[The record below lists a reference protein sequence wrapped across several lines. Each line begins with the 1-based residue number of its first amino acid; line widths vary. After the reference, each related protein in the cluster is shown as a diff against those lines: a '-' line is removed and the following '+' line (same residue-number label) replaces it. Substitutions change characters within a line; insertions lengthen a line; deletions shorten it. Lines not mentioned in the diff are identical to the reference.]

1 MQPPTS
7 YLPPIAR
14 IATFTTTQL
23 LDALAYLKSLYLSEV
38 RGSRRRR
45 VVFDSFDDKFFPSTF
60 TTNPHPNHDN
70 DIQLIRSDPFER
82 SYAIRWLTVL
92 ISQLEAWEGPSQSG
106 KVPPAP
112 SDLQLT
118 RAHIDTLIQQAASL
132 LAICA
137 GVSAAGRV
145 QRVFSFH
152 SSIAGRI
159 EVLLTD
165 IPLEN
170 QDYGSVGAQTWGG
183 ACVLAEMMVEHP
195 DRLGLRYDPTTSDV
209 VCPPRALRVLE
220 LGAGTGL
227 VALTA
232 AKLMQALPAWKFH
245 QTTVVATDFHPIV
258 LDNLR
263 SNIETNFSIP
273 STDHDYSIPIT
284 SHFLDWSCFPLTKT
298 KPDVFSSPFDTIF
311 GADVV
316 YEAQHA
322 VWIHECLKSLLRCPE
337 SSDTS
342 VGYPPA
348 FHLVVPLRPTHALES
363 STIEAVFGWKHD
375 RQRVAQRE
383 LVIFSKE
390 FIICEAH
397 DEARIKSCGDNDV
410 EYLYYRI
417 GWSM

>member
-14 IATFTTTQL
+14 ITTFTSTQL

-45 VVFDSFDDKFFPSTF
+45 VVFDSLDDKSFANTF
-60 TTNPHPNHDN
+60 TANPHPNHDS
-70 DIQLIRSDPFER
+70 DVLLIRSDPFER
-82 SYAIRWLTVL
+82 SYAIRWLTAL

-106 KVPPAP
+106 QFFPG
-112 SDLQLT
+112 DLQLT
-118 RAHIDTLIQQAASL
+118 PALVDTLIQQAASL
-132 LAICA
+132 LAMCA

-145 QRVFSFH
+145 QRVFSFD
-152 SSIAGRI
+152 SAIAGRI
-159 EVLLTD
+159 EVSLTD

-183 ACVLAEMMVEHP
+183 ACVLAEMMVENP
-195 DRLGLRYDPTTSDV
+195 DRLGLRYDPITSDA

-232 AKLMQALPAWKFH
+232 AKLVQALPAWKFH
-245 QTTVVATDFHPIV
+245 QTTVVATDFHPTV

-263 SNIETNFSIP
+263 SNIETNFP
-273 STDHDYSIPIT
+273 TTSTDHDYSILIT
-284 SHFLDWSCFPLTKT
+284 SYFLDWSCFPMTKT
-298 KPDVFSSPFDTIF
+298 KPDVFSSPFDIIF

-322 VWIHECLKSLLRCPE
+322 VWIRECLKSLLRYPE
-337 SSDTS
+337 SSDVS
-342 VGYPPA
+342 VGYLPV
-348 FHLVVPLRPTHALES
+348 FHLVVPLRPTHTLES
-363 STIEAVFGWKHD
+363 GTIEAVFGWKHNC
-375 RQRVAQRE
+375 QQGAQRE

-390 FIICEAH
+390 SIICEAH
-397 DEARIKSCGDNDV
+397 EAEIKTGSRDNDV
-410 EYLYYRI
+410 EYVYYRI